1 MTPEEAKSAIDAL
14 KKDGLGDEEIL
25 YAFYRM
31 FQDGKITV
39 EGLEGLVET
48 LGWHL
53 TEEFKAMSPED
64 QKTKGYEEI
73 EDEGGEGATETEIE
87 AAKEYPDKADEVS
100 DTNPQTDGSEEAKA
114 EKEEPAS
121 TDEDDD
127 EEKEAMKL
135 FGMK

>member
-100 DTNPQTDGSEEAKA
+100 ESNPQTDGSEEAKA

-121 TDEDDD
+121 TDEDD

>member
-1 MTPEEAKSAIDAL
+1 MTPQEATQLIDKL

-25 YAFYRM
+25 YTFYRM
-31 FQDGKITV
+31 FQDDKITV

-73 EDEGGEGATETEIE
+73 EDEGGESATETEIE

-100 DTNPQTDGSEEAKA
+100 DTNPQADDS
-114 EKEEPAS
+114 KEEES
-121 TDEDDD
+121 DSKDKDED

-135 FGMK
+135 FGVK

>member
-1 MTPEEAKSAIDAL
+1 
-14 KKDGLGDEEIL
+14 
-25 YAFYRM
+25 M
-31 FQDGKITV
+31 FQDDKITV

-100 DTNPQTDGSEEAKA
+100 ESNPQTDGSEEESRKRRKKKNQLAR
-114 EKEEPAS
+114 
-121 TDEDDD
+121 
-127 EEKEAMKL
+127 MKT
-135 FGMK
+135 KTKKRKQ

>member
-31 FQDGKITV
+31 FQDDKITV

-100 DTNPQTDGSEEAKA
+100 ESNPQTDGSEEAKA
-114 EKEEPAS
+114 ESSS
-121 TDEDDD
+121 TDEDD

>member
-1 MTPEEAKSAIDAL
+1 MTPEEAKKMVEDL
-14 KKDGLGDEEIL
+14 KQEGLSEEEIL
-25 YAFYRM
+25 YSFYRL
-31 FQDGKITV
+31 FQDDKITI

-53 TEEFKAMSPED
+53 TEEFKKMSPED

-73 EDEGGEGATETEIE
+73 EEEEVSETETE

-100 DTNPQTDGSEEAKA
+100 ETNPQADEG
-114 EKEEPAS
+114 KEDKVE
-121 TDEDDD
+121 DD

-135 FGMK
+135 FGVK

>member
-1 MTPEEAKSAIDAL
+1 MTPQEATQLVEKL

-31 FQDGKITV
+31 FQEDEITV

-53 TEEFKAMSPED
+53 TEEFKTMSPED

-73 EDEGGEGATETEIE
+73 EDEGGESATETEVE
-87 AAKEYPDKADEVS
+87 AVKEYPDKADEVS
-100 DTNPQTDGSEEAKA
+100 DTNPQTEGS
-114 EKEEPAS
+114 KEEEPDS
-121 TDEDDD
+121 TDKDKDED

-135 FGMK
+135 FGVK

>member
-1 MTPEEAKSAIDAL
+1 MTPEEAKKMVEDL
-14 KKDGLGDEEIL
+14 KQEGLSEEEIL
-25 YAFYRM
+25 YSFYRL
-31 FQDGKITV
+31 FQDDKITI

-53 TEEFKAMSPED
+53 TEEFKKMSPED

-73 EDEGGEGATETEIE
+73 EEEEVSETEAE

-100 DTNPQTDGSEEAKA
+100 ESNPQADEGSKNKA
-114 EKEEPAS
+114 APESKA
-121 TDEDDD
+121 DDD

-135 FGMK
+135 FGVK

>member
-1 MTPEEAKSAIDAL
+1 MTPEEAKSAIDTL

-25 YAFYRM
+25 YSFYRM
-31 FQDGKITV
+31 FQDDKITI

-87 AAKEYPDKADEVS
+87 AVKEYPDKADEVS
-100 DTNPQTDGSEEAKA
+100 DTNPQTDGSEETKA
-114 EKEEPAS
+114 EPAS
-121 TDEDDD
+121 TDDKD

>member
-31 FQDGKITV
+31 FQDDKITV

-100 DTNPQTDGSEEAKA
+100 ETNPQTDGSEEAKA
-114 EKEEPAS
+114 ENKES
-121 TDEDDD
+121 SNTDDED